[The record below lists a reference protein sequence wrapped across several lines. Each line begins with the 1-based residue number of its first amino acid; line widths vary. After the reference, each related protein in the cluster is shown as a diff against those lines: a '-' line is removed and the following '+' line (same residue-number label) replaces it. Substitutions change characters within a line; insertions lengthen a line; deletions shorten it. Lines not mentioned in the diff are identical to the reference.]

1 MSKPTEVSTD
11 ARRRALHGIV
21 TFRPLLTGLIVVGSV
36 LAALLEGIGLGFLL
50 PVLEIA
56 AGGDVMNS
64 SDQRVAAFAAVYAT
78 VGVEMTLATVVGGVA
93 LVLTLRHA
101 LGFVVQWSRDRLQ
114 VAYVRHL
121 RSELFAVLLDAETAY
136 FDATG
141 SDELLNAAI
150 TRVERGAKSIKSM
163 VVALQQVLL
172 AVVYLTV
179 AVIVSPLLAAV
190 ALGLLGV
197 VAVFVRFVIE
207 PAYGV
212 GGRVADADQRVQS
225 VLGVVLHGNSEVKL
239 FGAATDLSDEFEE
252 ALSEQAD
259 ASVRLRR
266 NEAAVQSLYHVLTV
280 LAVLVVLYVALAY
293 VGLGLGALGV
303 FLLAVFRLAPT
314 LSDLT
319 HRVYKLDGYLPHLVR
334 TNDLVAEVRC
344 RRERVEG
351 EPVTQPVESMAFD
364 RVTFAYDGSREP
376 VLRDVSLTVERGEF
390 VAFVG
395 GSGAGKST
403 LLSLLAGL
411 YDPTSGHVRVDGRP
425 LSTLALDDWRAGLA
439 VVEQHPYV
447 FDDTLRRNLTIAA
460 PDASDEAVERA
471 ARAARV
477 TEFFPSLPAGYDTV
491 LGEDGVQLSGGQ
503 RQRIALARALLTD
516 ARVILL
522 DEATSEL
529 DASLE
534 SDVLDAISD
543 LGEEYTVVV
552 VAHRL
557 PTVRHAD
564 RIYVHDG
571 GEVVESGPHD
581 ALIARHGQYSRLY
594 EAQTTS
600 VRPT

>member
-1 MSKPTEVSTD
+1 VLYGT
-11 ARRRALHGIV
+11 A
-21 TFRPLLTGLIVVGSV
+21 TFRPFLTGLIVVGSV
-36 LAALLEGIGLGFLL
+36 LTALLEGIGLGFLL

-56 AGGDVMNS
+56 AGGDVANS
-64 SDQRVAAFAAVYAT
+64 SDQRVAAFASVYAA

-114 VAYVRHL
+114 ILYVRHL
-121 RSELFAVLLDAETAY
+121 RSELFAALLDAEMSY
-136 FDATG
+136 FDETG
-141 SDELLNAAI
+141 SDELLNAVI
-150 TRVERGAKSIKSM
+150 TRIERGAKGIKNM

-172 AVVYLTV
+172 AVVYLGV
-179 AVIVSPLLAAV
+179 AVVVSPLLAAV
-190 ALGLLGV
+190 ALALLGL
-197 VAVFVRFVIE
+197 VAVFVRYVIE

-212 GGRVADADQRVQS
+212 GSRVADADQRVQS
-225 VLGVVLHGNSEVKL
+225 VLGAVLHGTSEVKL
-239 FGAATDLSDEFEE
+239 FGAASDLSAEFED
-252 ALSEQAD
+252 ALAGQAD

-266 NEAAVQSLYHVLTV
+266 NEAAVQHLYRALTV

-319 HRVYKLDGYLPHLVR
+319 HRVYRLDGQLPHLVR
-334 TNDLVAEVRC
+334 TNDLVGAVDH
-344 RRERVEG
+344 RRERTEG
-351 EPVTQPVESMAFD
+351 APVAQPVGSMAFD
-364 RVTFAYDGSREP
+364 HVTFAYDGVREP
-376 VLRDVSLTVERGEF
+376 VLGDVSLTVERGEF
-390 VAFVG
+390 VALVG

-411 YDPTSGHVRVDGRP
+411 YDPTSGHVRIDGRP
-425 LSTLALDDWRAGLA
+425 LSTLDTTEWRAGLA

-477 TEFFPSLPAGYDTV
+477 TEFLPALPDGYETV

-503 RQRIALARALLTD
+503 RQRVALARALLTD

-529 DASLE
+529 DATLE

-543 LGEEYTVVV
+543 LGDEYTVVV

-557 PTVRHAD
+557 STVRHAD
-564 RIYVHDG
+564 RIYVLDD

-581 ALIARHGQYSRLY
+581 ALISRSGPYSRLY